1 MCFMII
7 QTESGLKRAV
17 FSLDTEG
24 SPVHEGR
31 MRGGGRE
38 GGPETSWLNS
48 DLLFTEAEGE

>member
-1 MCFMII
+1 MII
-7 QTESGLKRAV
+7 QTERGLKRAV

-38 GGPETSWLNS
+38 GERVKNLM
-48 DLLFTEAEGE
+48 AE